1 MTHVLSAP
9 VITECEPEWQ
19 SRSVTVLAT
28 HISGVYHERLR
39 DELPILTRQV
49 AALSTHFSDV
59 RVFHLRALAGLL
71 GELRNEV
78 DPHAWTEDDLLFPVL
93 AACENPSILTT
104 TLTSH
109 RLVRLVDSLAA
120 DHMRI
125 RQVLARITSHVAD
138 VKAQAAEV
146 PDWAELIVRIEKLRD
161 YKLEEMA
168 LEDRCLLPRARAIAQ
183 ATDRRFYG

>member
-1 MTHVLSAP
+1 MNTLLLAP
-9 VITECEPEWQ
+9 EVADCEAEWQ
-19 SRSVTVLAT
+19 SRSVSVLAT
-28 HISGVYHERLR
+28 HISGVYHEHLR

-59 RVFHLRALAGLL
+59 RVFHLRGLAGLL

-93 AACENPSILTT
+93 AACENPTILTT
-104 TLTSH
+104 TLTSD

-125 RQVLARITSHVAD
+125 RQVLARITGHIAD
-138 VKAQAAEV
+138 MKTQASEV
-146 PDWAELIVRIEKLRD
+146 PDWAELIVRVERLRD
-161 YKLEEMA
+161 FKLEEMA
-168 LEDRCLLPRARAIAQ
+168 LEDRCLLPRARAIAET
-183 ATDRRFYG
+183 TDRRFYG